1 MKTINKNRFIIFLA
15 IITMLLMVIPT
26 NNVLASSVTYPI
38 SFELPY
44 GHVNTQ
50 YDNGFLKTQVKLPY
64 LGKIFNVTSVNQ
76 RSGLLAFSCSD
87 TMTGGTE
94 TYGWWN
100 FTYSKTQYITKIK
113 LGFGHISGGVSGDY
127 ICFYF
132 YNKTTQASKINFATP
147 TLADTTNTMM
157 SFVFSRSVGNMYAQT
172 KGNSNKV
179 NATSHEFISLNITN
193 TDGYQI
199 PCYTDSAGK
208 SYTYSKFVP
217 YNSTCYSNNCRI
229 DACYIWAFNTGCY
242 TYMDDCNFTVSDSY
256 SGGTVS
262 GCSDFTGNT
271 PTGRFAY
278 GSTDVD
284 SIHISTLYNVPVST
298 TITGVEL
305 QISEN
310 QYDSDSD
317 LSHYGCSINGISI
330 GTAKCIFSE
339 SYYYVV
345 QWETTTTI
353 TDEMINFDFSHTQLI
368 SGTQYWDVG
377 CGVSSTDDVNGD
389 GEIGF
394 YWQDDSVVY
403 HWEWYYWVYML
414 RPTYGAG
421 STFFNRDL
429 GMRFWS
435 TGFATAET
443 YDYVDTLGLAN
454 YYSYNTTGYIYDL
467 TQGYENIMG
476 AYTLG
481 NPSLA
486 YTLNLYVNN
495 TKVLQYGFPINCRYP
510 GSGFGFS
517 PNTIGKYRIQMNTTH
532 AVANVTAWVT
542 GLRPIYSIRTNPVI
556 SDQFMTY
563 SISAYYNNPQGYT
576 GGVAMDNYKQMLNS
590 FFTTMYQRYPIQN
603 NMTTTFSYQSNTSMP
618 EYWGLY
624 TNLNGLYNKVADATH
639 YIRIP
644 SIYENEIHTSKN
656 NYPCPANTINELS
669 ISVEGTHIFPGA
681 DVRLYANSIEF
692 AKVGDN
698 QQFIQQFT
706 PKKFGAFNISM
717 YLIQNGTTKM
727 LAQCNFTVSPSDL
740 PGIEDET
747 NPMISFI
754 PEEYYIYIAIGIIIG
769 FMFAPIFFIYTM
781 KMEFSKVNV
790 TLEVPGLIT
799 MVLSIMMGIVAFI
812 LNVMWG
818 LLEWWTVFFFIFVL
832 VLITIILWLKGG
844 SSST

>member
-1 MKTINKNRFIIFLA
+1 
-15 IITMLLMVIPT
+15 
-26 NNVLASSVTYPI
+26 
-38 SFELPY
+38 
-44 GHVNTQ
+44 
-50 YDNGFLKTQVKLPY
+50 
-64 LGKIFNVTSVNQ
+64 
-76 RSGLLAFSCSD
+76 
-87 TMTGGTE
+87 
-94 TYGWWN
+94 
-100 FTYSKTQYITKIK
+100 
-113 LGFGHISGGVSGDY
+113 
-127 ICFYF
+127 
-132 YNKTTQASKINFATP
+132 
-147 TLADTTNTMM
+147 
-157 SFVFSRSVGNMYAQT
+157 
-172 KGNSNKV
+172 
-179 NATSHEFISLNITN
+179 
-193 TDGYQI
+193 
-199 PCYTDSAGK
+199 
-208 SYTYSKFVP
+208 
-217 YNSTCYSNNCRI
+217 
-229 DACYIWAFNTGCY
+229 
-242 TYMDDCNFTVSDSY
+242 
-256 SGGTVS
+256 
-262 GCSDFTGNT
+262 
-271 PTGRFAY
+271 
-278 GSTDVD
+278 
-284 SIHISTLYNVPVST
+284 
-298 TITGVEL
+298 
-305 QISEN
+305 
-310 QYDSDSD
+310 
-317 LSHYGCSINGISI
+317 
-330 GTAKCIFSE
+330 
-339 SYYYVV
+339 
-345 QWETTTTI
+345 
-353 TDEMINFDFSHTQLI
+353 
-368 SGTQYWDVG
+368 
-377 CGVSSTDDVNGD
+377 VNGD
-389 GEIGF
+389 GEVGF

-443 YDYVDTLGLAN
+443 YDYVNTLGLAN

-590 FFTTMYQRYPIQN
+590 FFTTMYQRYPTQN
-603 NMTTTFSYQSNTSMP
+603 NMTTTFTYQSNTSMP

-644 SIYENEIHTSKN
+644 SIYENEIHTTKN
-656 NYPCPANTINELS
+656 NYPCPANAINELS

-681 DVRLYANSIEF
+681 NVKLYANSIYF
-692 AKVGDN
+692 ASVGDN

-754 PEEYYIYIAIGIIIG
+754 PEDYYIYIAIGIIIG

-781 KMEFSKVNV
+781 KMEFSKLNV

-799 MVLSIMMGIVAFI
+799 MVLSIMMGIVGFI

-832 VLITIILWLKGG
+832 VLITAILWLKGG

>member
-1 MKTINKNRFIIFLA
+1 MLIAVFFAMLMILTLPFNVFALSNTYEIDFETCLADAPITYTQTTYLMTQKKTGYVN
-15 IITMLLMVIPT
+15 
-26 NNVLASSVTYPI
+26 ASSSVPKTGFTDMGIYSI
-38 SFELPY
+38 GGIGGSGWINLSYDKSLYLTSFRMWL
-44 GHVNTQ
+44 
-50 YDNGFLKTQVKLPY
+50 
-64 LGKIFNVTSVNQ
+64 
-76 RSGLLAFSCSD
+76 RS
-87 TMTGGTE
+87 
-94 TYGWWN
+94 
-100 FTYSKTQYITKIK
+100 TYSVASTE
-113 LGFGHISGGVSGDY
+113 
-127 ICFYF
+127 FYMIM
-132 YNKTTQASKINFATP
+132 YNKTTQWSKLSSALSPN
-147 TLADTTNTMM
+147 TTNGILTFMVTY
-157 SFVFSRSVGNMYAQT
+157 SGSNIGYAVSTNYVTGAKWSIYNQ
-172 KGNSNKV
+172 V
-179 NATSHEFISLNITN
+179 NISLTDTLGHGTLWRNGSSPVTFTCSN
-193 TDGYQI
+193 TTAI
-199 PCYTDSAGK
+199 
-208 SYTYSKFVP
+208 
-217 YNSTCYSNNCRI
+217 NNNCRI
-229 DACYIWAFNTGCY
+229 DSIYFYATDWHAVDYI
-242 TYMDDCNFTVSDSY
+242 DDMNLTLSDSY
-256 SGGTVS
+256 SSGTIS
-262 GCSDFTGNT
+262 GCSDFTGYY

-284 SIHISTLYNVPVST
+284 SIHISTLYNVPVTT
-298 TITGVEL
+298 TIHGVEL

-317 LSHYGCSINGISI
+317 VSHYGCSINGLNI

-345 QWETTTTI
+345 QWEANMPI
-353 TDEMINFDFSHTQLI
+353 TDQTINFDFSHTQLI

-377 CGVSSTDDVNGD
+377 CGVSSSDDVNGD
-389 GEIGF
+389 GEVGF

-421 STFFNRDL
+421 TTFFNRDL

-467 TQGYENIMG
+467 TQGYENVMG

-481 NPSLA
+481 NPSSA

-517 PNTIGKYRIQMNTTH
+517 PNSIGKYRIQMNTTH

-542 GLRPIYSIRTNPVI
+542 GARPMYSIRTNPVI
-556 SDQFMTY
+556 SDQFMSY
-563 SISAYYNNPQGYT
+563 SVSAYYNNPQGYT
-576 GGVAMDNYKQMLNS
+576 GGVAMDNYKQMLNTFS
-590 FFTTMYQRYPIQN
+590 KTMYQRYPIQN
-603 NMTTTFSYQSNTSMP
+603 NMTTTFSHQSNNSIP

-624 TNLNGLYNKVADATH
+624 TNVNGLYNKVADATH

-644 SIYENEIHTSKN
+644 SIYENEIHTTNN
-656 NYPCPANTINELS
+656 NYPCPANKINELS

-692 AKVGDN
+692 AKVGDSQN
-698 QQFIQQFT
+698 FIQQFT

-740 PGIEDET
+740 PGVEDET

-769 FMFAPIFFIYTM
+769 FMFAPIFFVYTM
-781 KMEFSKVNV
+781 KTEFSKVNI
-790 TLEVPGLIT
+790 TLEVPTMIT

-812 LNVMWG
+812 LDVMWG

-832 VLITIILWLKGG
+832 VLIIVIIWLKGG
-844 SSST
+844 STA